1 LDKSTE
7 QDIGRHESLKFCHR
21 KSILKLILRR
31 SPPVDF
37 PPQNRK
43 KAWHMTSKA
52 HPLRNQLPHLAISV
66 DALFSAAF
74 HKSRRN
80 FQRESLL
87 GWRPVI
93 MDADLPAPL
102 STPLSSQREPSPYG
116 NTASTLFSNSPDVI
130 VREKSDVVTIEVE
143 LPDID
148 EESLYLEVSG
158 DLLIIQA
165 KKLAPDA
172 DPSEPAK
179 SHQEVMV
186 NRYVKLPFAAKPGE
200 IRARLDG
207 PMLRITIGGPLASD
221 RKNDAIER

>member
-1 LDKSTE
+1 
-7 QDIGRHESLKFCHR
+7 
-21 KSILKLILRR
+21 
-31 SPPVDF
+31 
-37 PPQNRK
+37 
-43 KAWHMTSKA
+43 MTSKA
-52 HPLRNQLPHLAISV
+52 HPLRNQLPHMAISV
-66 DALFSAAF
+66 DALFTAAF
-74 HKSRRN
+74 HRSRRI

-93 MDADLPAPL
+93 LDADLPASLFTPF
-102 STPLSSQREPSPYG
+102 STPFPTQGEPAPSGKKASP
-116 NTASTLFSNSPDVI
+116 LFSNSPDVI
-130 VREKSDVVTIEVE
+130 VREKSGVVTIEVE

-165 KKLAPDA
+165 EKMAPKE

-179 SHQEVMV
+179 SHQEFMV

-207 PMLRITIGGPLASD
+207 PMLRITIGGPSAGD
-221 RKNDAIER
+221 REKGVIER